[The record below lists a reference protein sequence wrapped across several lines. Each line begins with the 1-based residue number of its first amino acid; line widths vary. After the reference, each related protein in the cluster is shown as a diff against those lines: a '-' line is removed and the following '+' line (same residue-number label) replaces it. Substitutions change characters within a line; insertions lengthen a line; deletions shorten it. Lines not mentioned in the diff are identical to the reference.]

1 MCIVYFRVTLQV
13 DWEIP
18 TQEQKE
24 YLANSHPYD
33 NIF

>member
-1 MCIVYFRVTLQV
+1 MCIVDFRVTLQV
-13 DWEIP
+13 EWEIP

-24 YLANSHPYD
+24 HLANTHLY